1 MKFNALN
8 LILVGLLSIVMS
20 SCDLLKDVTYT
31 VTPNPLELHGDNVK
45 VSVSVVIPEKGI
57 NKKAK
62 VEITPI
68 LGNAKLTTWIIQG
81 EKATGNGQTIT
92 FKPGGTAT
100 FEEVVAYDPSMEAS
114 ELKLTGKIFKGAKEK
129 DQLPETKIA
138 DATVIT
144 PLLVRPQFM
153 MLYESD
159 KLVREEKKSVSAQI
173 NFQKGSST
181 VRPSELT
188 DKDVVDLVTWITEA
202 LKNNKITINSIGLNG
217 YASPDGEED
226 KNTALS
232 LERSKMARKSFMDL
246 LLKAKITSLKDSS
259 TYQLVGLGEDFE
271 GFQKQLS
278 STKSISEGDKDL
290 ILRVIQMS
298 NDPAEREKQMITL
311 GKTWTE
317 LEKEVFPMIRRS
329 EITINYTEVGWT
341 DSELLSA
348 SSSNPASLTVE
359 ELLFTSEKLVS
370 DLNEKARI
378 YQVAASTYP
387 SDYRVH
393 NNLGAIKY
401 TQNKLSEAKASLE
414 KANNLMDNGMSKNNL
429 AGVAM
434 SSGDRE
440 TVKKLL
446 AQVKD
451 KSDQLAY
458 NNAIIAVL
466 EGNYASAISGFG
478 KGATY
483 NKALAQILA
492 NQLDEASKTIAAS
505 QDKESA
511 DGHYLKAIIASRSNA
526 GADAVVS
533 CLKAAFA
540 KNPGLKEKAGRDR
553 EFIKLMND
561 ATFSAAVK

>member
-1 MKFNALN
+1 
-8 LILVGLLSIVMS
+8 
-20 SCDLLKDVTYT
+20 
-31 VTPNPLELHGDNVK
+31 
-45 VSVSVVIPEKGI
+45 
-57 NKKAK
+57 
-62 VEITPI
+62 
-68 LGNAKLTTWIIQG
+68 
-81 EKATGNGQTIT
+81 
-92 FKPGGTAT
+92 
-100 FEEVVAYDPSMEAS
+100 
-114 ELKLTGKIFKGAKEK
+114 
-129 DQLPETKIA
+129 
-138 DATVIT
+138 
-144 PLLVRPQFM
+144 
-153 MLYESD
+153 
-159 KLVREEKKSVSAQI
+159 
-173 NFQKGSST
+173 
-181 VRPSELT
+181 
-188 DKDVVDLVTWITEA
+188 
-202 LKNNKITINSIGLNG
+202 
-217 YASPDGEED
+217 
-226 KNTALS
+226 
-232 LERSKMARKSFMDL
+232 
-246 LLKAKITSLKDSS
+246 
-259 TYQLVGLGEDFE
+259 LVGLGEDFE
-271 GFQKQLS
+271 GFEKQLS
-278 STKSISEGDKDL
+278 STKSINEADKDL

-329 EITINYTEVGWT
+329 EITINYTENGWT

-387 SDYRVH
+387 SDHRVH
-393 NNLGAIKY
+393 NNLGAVKY

-434 SSGDRE
+434 SNGDRA
-440 TVKKLL
+440 TAKKLL

-478 KGATY
+478 KGSTY
-483 NKALAQILA
+483 NKALAQLLA

-553 EFIKLMND
+553 EFMKLMND

>member
-8 LILVGLLSIVMS
+8 LTLVGLLSIVMS

-45 VSVSVVIPEKGI
+45 VSVSVNIPEKGI
-57 NKKAK
+57 KKKAK
-62 VEITPI
+62 VEITPT
-68 LGNAKLTTWIIQG
+68 LGNAKLATWIIQG

-114 ELKLTGKIFKGAKEK
+114 ELKLTGKIFKGVKEK

-153 MLYESD
+153 MLYASD
-159 KLVREEKKSVSAQI
+159 KLIRSNEKTVSAQI
-173 NFQKGSST
+173 NFLKGSST
-181 VRPSELT
+181 VRPSELN

-226 KNTALS
+226 KNEALS
-232 LERSKMARKSFMDL
+232 IERSKMARKSFMDL
-246 LLKAKITSLKDSS
+246 LSKAKITSFKDSS
-259 TYQLVGLGEDFE
+259 TYKLVGLGEDFE

-278 STKSISEGDKDL
+278 STKSISESDKDL

-329 EITINYTEVGWT
+329 EITINYTEAGWT

-387 SDYRVH
+387 SDYRVN

-401 TQNKLSEAKASLE
+401 MQNKLSEAKASLE

-440 TVKKLL
+440 TAKKLL

-458 NNAIIAVL
+458 NNAVIAVL

-526 GADAVVS
+526 GVDAVVS

-553 EFIKLMND
+553 EFMKLMND
-561 ATFSAAVK
+561 ATFSAALK